1 MNKYQ
6 SALREVPL
14 FSDFSAKELKVLEQ
28 TAQVRQY
35 GKGDE
40 IVHRSEEGDTFFSIL
55 EGKVKV
61 ILTDDESK
69 EYILGVL
76 RPKEFFG
83 ELALLDGEPRSATVV
98 ALEETEVLAL
108 QRDDFLQQI
117 KKHPELCIKL
127 MIVLGRRLRKANQ
140 SIESLAFKDVCGRL
154 AEMILDLAEST
165 GENKDE
171 GILVPLE
178 YSRTEL
184 AHQIG
189 TTRETL
195 TRALKTLQ
203 SMGNIQVK
211 RKSLLITSE
220 KGLRDRI

>member
-1 MNKYQ
+1 MNKYH
-6 SALREVPL
+6 SALKEVPL
-14 FSDFSAKELKVLEQ
+14 FNDFSAKELKVLEQ
-28 TAQVRQY
+28 TAQVRSY

-40 IVHRSEEGDTFFSIL
+40 IVHRSEEGDTFFSIV
-55 EGKVKV
+55 EGRVKV
-61 ILTDDESK
+61 ILADDEEK

-98 ALEETEVLAL
+98 ALEETEVMAL
-108 QRDDFLQQI
+108 QRDDFLKQI
-117 KKHPELCIKL
+117 KNHPELCIKL
-127 MIVLGRRLRKANQ
+127 MVVLGRRLRNANE

-154 AEMILDLAEST
+154 AKMILDMAETS
-165 GENKDE
+165 GEKQDD
-171 GILVPLE
+171 GIHVPLE

-203 SMGNIQVK
+203 SMGHIKVR

-220 KGLRDRI
+220 KGLQDRV